1 MEDRIIPTISY
12 DLNINN
18 INDDILDNNQ
28 NNDLFLFFKT
38 KQNKIMIIIFHQ

>member
-38 KQNKIMIIIFHQ
+38 KTK